1 MYWKLHIFI
10 CIVLLYKQ
18 EHVLLFIGIY
28 WEKTTELYDSC
39 KVRQTMILVYI
50 SLPLCMRMQSK
61 FFRLLYDFYSVDMHT
76 LIIGRICGHWPWLWA
91 IVEYYHNLAWSTIH
105 FQTYTFCNIC
115 FSVYNEVAIPIVSKV
130 DDSWTIVKVDLLHT
144 Y

>member
-1 MYWKLHIFI
+1 MFYY
-10 CIVLLYKQ
+10 LLGY
-18 EHVLLFIGIY
+18 IGG
-28 WEKTTELYDSC
+28 KRTELYDNC

-50 SLPLCMRMQSK
+50 SLPLCMQMQSEV
-61 FFRLLYDFYSVDMHT
+61 FQVALWFLFRWYFYSVDMHT
-76 LIIGRICGHWPWLWA
+76 LIIGRICGHWPWLWG

-105 FQTYTFCNIC
+105 FQIYTFCNIC

>member
-1 MYWKLHIFI
+1 MFYY
-10 CIVLLYKQ
+10 LLGY
-18 EHVLLFIGIY
+18 IG
-28 WEKTTELYDSC
+28 EKRTELYDNC

-50 SLPLCMRMQSK
+50 SLPLCMQMQSK

-76 LIIGRICGHWPWLWA
+76 LIIGRICGHWPWLWG

-105 FQTYTFCNIC
+105 FQTYTFCNI
-115 FSVYNEVAIPIVSKV
+115 YNEVAIPIVSKV